1 MKHMSVLTAIF
12 IGFLSVFSAVA
23 SENTAP
29 SNLDIG
35 VSIVKTGFVG
45 GLGCAGLT
53 YCLGKKNIS
62 KDELLLAG
70 GAGFFTFAFGS
81 ACIAAKNQS
90 ERIYKLPSEEK
101 NPAAPHNLIPI
112 RIDKEAIKI
121 TPFDDTK
128 M

>member
-1 MKHMSVLTAIF
+1 MTHNNVLVAIL
-12 IGFLSVFSAVA
+12 GLLSAFSAFG

-29 SNLDIG
+29 SKLDIG
-35 VSIVKTGFVG
+35 VSIVKAGCVG

-90 ERIYKLPSEEK
+90 ERIYNLSLPEK
-101 NPAAPHNLIPI
+101 PVTQHSPIQI
-112 RIDKEAIKI
+112 RITQEAIKFK
-121 TPFDDTK
+121 PFDDTK